1 MSVSAVIPHSLLLI
15 LFFKIHSPTVN
26 TGLKFSIISNNMDHE
41 HLTV

>member
-26 TGLKFSIISNNMDHE
+26 TGLEFRIISNNMDRE